1 MSKNL
6 PLFVCYPPEKFEN
19 IVGEKKIKSRLPK
32 KSTSKSSRKLLSK
45 PHSSHV
51 KFTLQD
57 ILDVTKWQ
65 QEKWPRKSLEFN
77 NKLAI
82 HLLKTSHHSLDYLK
96 GNAAARAAWAKFIKK
111 NSRLNKKVSKS
122 TKKVS
127 KATKKVSI
135 PTKKVL
141 KAIKKVSIPTKKV
154 LKAIK
159 KVSIPTKKVEK
170 FENNDT
176 TPTEP
181 PTYTKS
187 TYIPLFNMSYH
198 TDNDKNKQLCIGN
211 TCATQNDIMSL
222 ISKKLF

>member
-1 MSKNL
+1 MSTNL
-6 PLFVCYPPEKFEN
+6 PLFVCYPPENFEN
-19 IVGEKKIKSRLPK
+19 IVSEKKIKNRLPK
-32 KSTSKSSRKLLSK
+32 KSTLKSSKKLSSK

-51 KFTLQD
+51 KFTPQD

-65 QEKWPRKSLEFN
+65 QEKWPRNSIEIN
-77 NKLAI
+77 NKRAI
-82 HLLKTSHHSLDYLK
+82 HLLKTSSHSLDYLK
-96 GNAAARAAWAKFIKK
+96 GNTAARAVWAKFIEKNKK
-111 NSRLNKKVSKS
+111 NSRLSKKVLKA

-127 KATKKVSI
+127 KVTKKVSI

-154 LKAIK
+154 SNLIK
-159 KVSIPTKKVEK
+159 EK

-176 TPTEP
+176 TPSVTEP

>member
-1 MSKNL
+1 MSTNS
-6 PLFVCYPPEKFEN
+6 LFVCYPPENFEN
-19 IVGEKKIKSRLPK
+19 IVSEKKIKNRLPK

-77 NKLAI
+77 NKRAI

-96 GNAAARAAWAKFIKK
+96 GNADARAAWAKFIKK
-111 NSRLNKKVSKS
+111 NSRLNKKVSKP

-127 KATKKVSI
+127 KATNKISI

-154 LKAIK
+154 SNLIK
-159 KVSIPTKKVEK
+159 EK